1 MLNPLR
7 IFLLFLTFPLLVL
20 LWGSCSSSKIPSVQQ
35 GTEFKYKPGYP
46 EFRLN
51 AFGFIDQDAGPS
63 LNITAKVVKGSLVYS
78 QKDDSLTAT
87 MSVDIQITDL
97 NNPNNIIENKHI
109 LKSVSS
115 VDKNIANSRET
126 AEINHSLQVSPSRY
140 RISIT
145 VEDQNS
151 EKNITQTTETYIP
164 KTQKGNYTLSSIQM
178 FGKQKESSE
187 WNQITGYDVQGKV
200 DSLRFLIQVISPQT
214 NNPMTLDSRLLRIES
229 DTGLPRS
236 VSRNNYNTSSIE
248 YKGINFDE
256 ITEVQSNR
264 RILREYSS
272 VFIEYKFANQN
283 RGNYRFEITAQKENQ
298 DNIYK
303 ARAFGV
309 KSKNFPHLS
318 SARELARPLFYLMGS
333 DKYESLLNI
342 SDPDSIKNE
351 IDRFWLKHVGNK
363 QRAKEV
369 IQLYYTRVEEA
380 NKKFSN
386 FKEGWKTDRGMIY
399 ILFGQPYYVRDRLA
413 EVIWYYSYNLQDP
426 EYKFRFEQPKLN
438 NEFYPFDHY
447 ILDRQYYYHSRL
459 HLQRDLWLSGRILH
473 RRI

>member
-1 MLNPLR
+1 
-7 IFLLFLTFPLLVL
+7 
-20 LWGSCSSSKIPSVQQ
+20 
-35 GTEFKYKPGYP
+35 
-46 EFRLN
+46 
-51 AFGFIDQDAGPS
+51 
-63 LNITAKVVKGSLVYS
+63 
-78 QKDDSLTAT
+78 
-87 MSVDIQITDL
+87 
-97 NNPNNIIENKHI
+97 
-109 LKSVSS
+109 
-115 VDKNIANSRET
+115 
-126 AEINHSLQVSPSRY
+126 
-140 RISIT
+140 
-145 VEDQNS
+145 
-151 EKNITQTTETYIP
+151 
-164 KTQKGNYTLSSIQM
+164 M